1 MKKYKERYNLDFI
14 ILDME
19 KDVSDSIKVHGIE
32 KVKEE
37 VLKLLNETLYE
48 R

>member
-1 MKKYKERYNLDFI
+1 MKKYKERYGLPYI

-19 KDVSDSIKVHGIE
+19 KDVSDSIKVHGLQD
-32 KVKEE
+32 VKEKLFPL
-37 VLKLLNETLYE
+37 LKNAIHE